1 MVEILPVSSQA
12 NVEAVRRQLAR
23 GRTPHVALVLPEDW
37 FELDNIARLRL
48 LQRQAQIQ
56 RRHLAIITNHESTRK
71 LARSLGIPVFA
82 EAADAQRRKWQMH
95 PELPL
100 VDPTHPDRGL
110 PEAPPW
116 RRAEIVASSAR
127 PSHHQTRQRRIRAED
142 ASRRPLPYWLQLVGY
157 TAMSGILVLVIGFFV
172 LNVLPAATIT
182 VVPGRAA
189 MTVSVPLTADGSV
202 ETFDLEANILPARF
216 IETNIEAS
224 GTIATTGSEQKASD
238 RATGYVDFNNLGS
251 ASVNIPVGTIVSTST
266 GTPVS
271 FRTTAPAAVGG
282 GVGTR
287 VTVPIEAV
295 EPGIEGNVRAN
306 TINTVNGALRFRV
319 RVINTSGTAG
329 GGAQLVRVVT
339 QADRDN
345 LLAQVQVD
353 LEARAYEQ
361 LQKELLPGEW
371 LPPESVQTVPSSPP
385 VFDKFNDDEG
395 DQLSVTMRVTA
406 QGTALN
412 QEQTNEAMLA
422 ALQLNVPPRGR
433 LVTNSVAV
441 RREPGAVAIGRQV
454 QFTMTAMADYL
465 VPIDPAEV
473 SSAIAGLTPEQAIS
487 TVTSQWTLART
498 PEIYRDPEWRDK
510 LPTFPS
516 RIQVRVE
523 YDESLAASE

>member
-1 MVEILPVSSQA
+1 MVEILPVLPQA

-23 GRTPHVALVLPEDW
+23 GRTPHVALALPEGW

-56 RRHLAIITNHESTRK
+56 RRHLALITSHESTRK
-71 LARSLGIPVFA
+71 LAQSLGIPVFLQA
-82 EAADAQRRKWQMH
+82 EEAQRRKWQMV
-95 PELPL
+95 PDLPM
-100 VDPTHPDRGL
+100 VDPRYPGQGL
-110 PEAPPW
+110 PEPPPW
-116 RRAEIVASSAR
+116 RRSEIVARSAR
-127 PSHHQTRQRRIRAED
+127 PSRHQTRQRRIRAEE
-142 ASRRPLPYWLQLVGY
+142 AARRPLPYWLRFVGY
-157 TAMSGILVLVIGFFV
+157 VAMAGIVAVVLNFFV
-172 LNVLPAATIT
+172 FSVLPAATIT
-182 VVPGRAA
+182 LVPGRES

-202 ETFDLEANILPARF
+202 ETIDAEANILPARF
-216 IETNIEAS
+216 IETSIEAS
-224 GTIATTGSEQKASD
+224 GSIATTGSEQKASD
-238 RATGYVDFNNLGS
+238 RAGGQVDFNNLGS
-251 ASVNIPVGTIVSTST
+251 APVNIPAGTIVSTST
-266 GTPVS
+266 GTPIS
-271 FRTTAPAAVGG
+271 FRTTAATAVEG
-282 GVGTR
+282 GVGKR

-319 RVINTSGTAG
+319 RVINTGGTGG

-345 LLAQVQVD
+345 LLAQVQAE

-361 LQKELLPGEW
+361 LQQELQPGEW
-371 LPPESVQTVPSSPP
+371 LPPESVQTISASPA

-395 DQLSVTMRVTA
+395 DQLSLTMRVLA

-422 ALQLNVPPRGR
+422 ALRLSVPARGR

-441 RREPGAVAIGRQV
+441 RREPGAVALGRRV
-454 QFTMTAMADYL
+454 QFTMTAVAEYV
-465 VPIDPAEV
+465 VPIDPGEV

-487 TVTSQWTLART
+487 TLTAKWPLVRP
-498 PEIYRDPEWRDK
+498 PEIYRDPEWLDT

-523 YDESLAASE
+523 YDESLAAQ